1 MNGKC
6 TNHVLLA
13 ALGILVLL
21 LNTSPTLAYSDG
33 MTKQD
38 FVNFINGRTI
48 NFNAMYHG
56 GWTDKTPN
64 IWITPGTYSIAYMH
78 INSAGKLWYV
88 GISSNIITY
97 GDDSSNILTD
107 TIPNDVFTA
116 ATNALA
122 PYLIT
127 TYITPKPTP
136 TPYITPAPTPTPYI
150 TPKPTQ
156 QKTKQDFV
164 NFIGGRTIN
173 FNAMYHGGWTD
184 KTPNI
189 WITPGT
195 YSIAYMHINSAGKL
209 WYVGISSNIITYGD
223 DSSNILTDTI
233 PNDVFTAATNALAPY
248 LITTYITPKPT
259 PTPYITPAP
268 TPTPY
273 ITPAPTPTPYITPAP
288 TPTPYIT
295 PKPTPTPYITPKP
308 TQQKTKQDFVNFIGG
323 RIPDYQALP
332 QGYSTAS
339 EPNIWKSSISFSESV
354 YIYSGDGSL
363 WRVSIRCNDP
373 STTRCIWYD
382 DMQAQQTVMTI
393 PSDVFTIATNGI
405 APFLKNR
412 PPI

>member
-1 MNGKC
+1 MVRKIINIMVKQIFIKLLCEEKNMNGKC

-13 ALGILVLL
+13 VLGILVLL
-21 LNTSPTLAYSDG
+21 LNTSPTLAYSNG

-38 FVNFINGRTI
+38 FENFIDGRTI
-48 NFNAMYHG
+48 NFDAMYHG
-56 GWTDKTPN
+56 GWTDETPD

-122 PYLIT
+122 PYLRT
-127 TYITPKPTP
+127 TYIAPKSAPVR
-136 TPYITPAPTPTPYI
+136 YIAPAPTPTPYI
-150 TPKPTQ
+150 APKSTPVRYIASKQTSSLYIAPAPTQ
-156 QKTKQDFV
+156 QKT
-164 NFIGGRTIN
+164 R
-173 FNAMYHGGWTD
+173 
-184 KTPNI
+184 
-189 WITPGT
+189 
-195 YSIAYMHINSAGKL
+195 
-209 WYVGISSNIITYGD
+209 
-223 DSSNILTDTI
+223 
-233 PNDVFTAATNALAPY
+233 
-248 LITTYITPKPT
+248 
-259 PTPYITPAP
+259 
-268 TPTPY
+268 
-273 ITPAPTPTPYITPAP
+273 
-288 TPTPYIT
+288 
-295 PKPTPTPYITPKP
+295 
-308 TQQKTKQDFVNFIGG
+308 QDFVNFIGG